1 MMQIDL
7 TNQGIKHIHFIG
19 IGGISMS
26 AIAELLLSFSY
37 RISGSDMHASKI
49 TDKLRGKGVSIHI
62 GHSSDN
68 VPACDL
74 VVYTAAVKSDNPEL
88 KRAGELGIP
97 VIDRAEML
105 GLLMKKFSNSIAIA
119 GTHGK
124 TTTTSMVSLIL
135 EHSGFQP
142 TILVGGELDEIGGN
156 IKIGESDYLI
166 TEACEYVES
175 FLKFFPTLGVIL
187 NIEADHLDYFRD
199 LNHIIEAFTKFSR
212 LIPKEGHLV
221 AFNDDANIRAL
232 LPHVTCNLVTC
243 GIKQESD
250 YMVRDIGY
258 NPLGFPYFDVYL
270 HNKHLGHFQL
280 NVPGYHNICNA
291 LAAIAATHAL
301 GAPVEKIKERLE
313 IFKGT
318 HRRFDVLGVVNER
331 TVVDDYAHHPTE
343 IQATLQAAANY
354 PHNKIWCVFQPH
366 TYTRTKSLLKDF
378 AVSFPGADK
387 VIVADIY
394 AAREKD
400 TGEIHAQDLVQSIG
414 EHHHDVSY
422 IGGFPDIVDYL
433 VQHTQPGDL
442 ILTMGAGDIYRV
454 GEMLLN
460 KMTEQKHLVI

>member
-1 MMQIDL
+1 MIQLDL
-7 TNQGIKHIHFIG
+7 TDQGITHIHFIG

-26 AIAELLLSFSY
+26 AIAELLLNFGY
-37 RISGSDMHASKI
+37 TISGSDMRASKI
-49 TDKLRGKGVSIHI
+49 TDKLCSKGVTIHI

-68 VPACDL
+68 IPACDL
-74 VVYTAAVKSDNPEL
+74 VVYTAAIKNDNPEL
-88 KRAGELGIP
+88 KRARELGIP

-105 GLLMKKFSNSIAIA
+105 GLLMKKFSNSIAIS

-156 IKIGESDYLI
+156 IKIGESNYLV

-199 LNHIIEAFTKFSR
+199 LSHIIEAFTKFAR

-221 AFNDDANIRAL
+221 VFKDDPNIRSL
-232 LPHVTCNLVTC
+232 LSDFDCNVITC
-243 GIKQESD
+243 GIKEEGD
-250 YMVRDIGY
+250 YTARNIGY
-258 NPLGFPYFDVYL
+258 NHLGFPFFDVYF
-270 HNKHLGHFQL
+270 HNKPLGHFQL

-291 LAAIAATHAL
+291 LAAIAATHTL
-301 GAPVEKIKERLE
+301 GASIEKIQERLSL
-313 IFKGT
+313 FRGT
-318 HRRFDVLGVVNER
+318 HRRFDILGVVGER
-331 TVVDDYAHHPTE
+331 TIVDDYAHHPTE

-354 PHNKIWCVFQPH
+354 PHNKIWCVFQSH

-378 AVSFPGADK
+378 AVSFTGADK

-400 TGEIHAQDLVQSIG
+400 TGEIHAQDLVKSIG

-422 IGGFPDIVDYL
+422 IGGFSDIVDYL
-433 VQHTQPGDL
+433 SLHTHPGDL
-442 ILTMGAGDIYRV
+442 ILTMGAGDIYKV
-454 GEMLLN
+454 GEMLLDA
-460 KMTEQKHLVI
+460 MTLKTG

>member
-7 TNQGIKHIHFIG
+7 TDQGIKHVHFIG

-26 AIAELLLSFSY
+26 AIAELLLSFNY

-49 TDKLRGKGVSIHI
+49 TDKLRDKGADIHI

-68 VPACDL
+68 VPVCDL

-105 GLLMKKFSNSIAIA
+105 GLLMKKFSNSIAIS

-156 IKIGESDYLI
+156 IKIGESDYLV

-175 FLKFFPTLGVIL
+175 FLKFFPTLGIIL
-187 NIEADHLDYFRD
+187 NIEAEHLDYFRNLD
-199 LNHIIEAFTKFSR
+199 HIIKAFTKFAR
-212 LIPKEGHLV
+212 LIPREGHLV
-221 AFNDDANIRAL
+221 AFKDDANIRAL
-232 LPHVTCNLVTC
+232 LPHVTCNIVTC
-243 GIKQESD
+243 GIKEESD
-250 YMVRDIGY
+250 YMVRDIRY
-258 NPLGFPYFDVYL
+258 NHLGFPYFDVYL
-270 HNKHLGHFQL
+270 HNKLLGHFQL

-291 LAAIAATHAL
+291 LASIAATHTL
-301 GAPVEKIKERLE
+301 GAPVEKIQERLG

-331 TVVDDYAHHPTE
+331 TIVDDYAHHPTE

-366 TYTRTKSLLKDF
+366 TYTRTKSLLKNF
-378 AVSFPGADK
+378 AVSFSGADK

-400 TGEIHAQDLVQSIG
+400 TGEIHARDLVQAIG

-422 IGGFPDIVDYL
+422 IGGFSDIVDYL
-433 VQHTQPGDL
+433 SKHTQPGDL

-454 GEMLLN
+454 GEMLLTE
-460 KMTEQKHLVI
+460 MTLKTG